1 MGRRALKIT
10 ADTNLLVRLFVDDDV
25 RQRRLAEQALASAE
39 TVAITMSALCE
50 LAWVLT
56 RSYRVRDADVAAAI
70 RRLIDVANIV
80 VDRPAVEAGLALLD
94 RGGDFADGV
103 IAHQGYELGG
113 EIFVSFDKKAVG
125 LVEEVGEA
133 ALLLV

>member
-1 MGRRALKIT
+1 MKIT
-10 ADTNLLVRLFVDDDV
+10 PDANLFVRLFADDD
-25 RQRRLAEQALASAE
+25 RAQRRLAERTLEDAE
-39 TVAITMSALCE
+39 LVAITLPALCE

-56 RSYRVRDADVAAAI
+56 RSYRVPRADVAGAI
-70 RRLIDVANIV
+70 RGLVDIANVV

-113 EIFVSFDKKAVG
+113 DVFVSFDRKAVG
-125 LVEEVGEA
+125 LVEAVGEA
-133 ALLLV
+133 ALLLG

>member
-1 MGRRALKIT
+1 MKIT